1 MDWYTHRGFQLAFL
15 KEPKEYWFGSC
26 TIIYLSNGEVIKL
39 YSIHPEDESFVKTP
53 IHDGFI
59 KIVCDELVFDK
70 SKELIFIRADD
81 IVSIKV
87 LTGNIKSSHYRE
99 RVENEI

>member
-1 MDWYTHRGFQLAFL
+1 MDLYTHRGFQLAFL

-39 YSIHPEDESFVKTP
+39 YSIHPEDDSFVKIP
-53 IHDGFI
+53 IQEGFI
-59 KIVCDELVFDK
+59 KIVCDEFVFDK
-70 SKELIFIRADD
+70 PKEIILIKAEN

-87 LTGNIKSSHYRE
+87 VTGNIRSSHYRE
-99 RVENEI
+99 RVVNEI

>member
-15 KEPKEYWFGSC
+15 KESKEYWFGSC

-39 YSIHPEDESFVKTP
+39 YSIHPEDESFVKIP

-87 LTGNIKSSHYRE
+87 LTGNIKSSHCRE
-99 RVENEI
+99 RVGNEI

>member
-15 KEPKEYWFGSC
+15 KEQKEYWFESC

-39 YSIHPEDESFVKTP
+39 YSIHPEDESFVKIP

-87 LTGNIKSSHYRE
+87 VTGNIKNSHCRE
-99 RVENEI
+99 RVGNEI